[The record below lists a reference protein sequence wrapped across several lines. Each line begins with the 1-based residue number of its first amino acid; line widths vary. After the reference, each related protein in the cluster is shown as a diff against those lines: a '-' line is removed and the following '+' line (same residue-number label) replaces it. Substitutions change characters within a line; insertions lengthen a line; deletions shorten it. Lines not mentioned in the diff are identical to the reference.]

1 MLPPDGPTTCIKT
14 DGRTLL
20 HLWEMQPRP
29 GPQVLGND
37 GLYRLLFVSDGALA
51 LRHAERDYALAG
63 GSFLSLSPYH
73 LGYRADARE
82 ATGFAID
89 FHPDFFC
96 VYKHDRELNA
106 EQVLFN
112 DFVETPFCRVGE
124 VAGFRALFDVM
135 RGEVARQEPGYHEV
149 IVGLLKSILIQAA
162 RHKRQAISEGAYQ
175 RQSAFPETVTA
186 LVNLVEANFR
196 SLHRPGDYAAR
207 LHCTPATLNRLSR
220 QYLGC
225 STSHL
230 LARRIV
236 LEAKRELYLSSAP
249 VREVAA
255 ALGYADEFYFSRFF
269 KRHVG
274 VSPVV
279 YRKTV
284 GAGRA
289 ALLRG

>member
-1 MLPPDGPTTCIKT
+1 MTTLQTCIQN
-14 DGRTLL
+14 DDRVLL
-20 HLWEMQPRP
+20 HLWEMQPQP
-29 GPQVLGND
+29 GPNVLGND
-37 GLYRLLFVSDGALA
+37 GLYRLLFVADGLLQ
-51 LRHAERDYALAG
+51 LRHAEREYALAG
-63 GSFLSLSPYH
+63 GSFLALSPYH
-73 LGYRADARE
+73 LGYHADAKD

-96 VYKHDRELNA
+96 VYQHDRELQA

-112 DFVETPFCRVGE
+112 DFVETPFCRADD
-124 VAGFRALFDVM
+124 VASFNALFEVM
-135 RGEVARQEPGYHEV
+135 RGEVRRMQPGYHEV
-149 IVGLLKSILIQAA
+149 IVGLLKSILIQSA
-162 RHKRQAISEGAYQ
+162 RWKRQAISEGAYQ
-175 RQSAFPETVTA
+175 RQSAFPETVTQ

-196 SLHRPGDYAAR
+196 SLHRPSDYAAK

-230 LARRIV
+230 VARRII

-249 VREVAA
+249 VREIAA
-255 ALGYADEFYFSRFF
+255 ALGYGDEFYFSRFF
-269 KRHVG
+269 KKHVG
-274 VSPVV
+274 VSPAT